1 LTIKPS
7 RNFFDMLRI
16 YKCLSQQEFKSGN
29 YKLAPIRE
37 EDKYEIMR
45 WRNEQLYHL
54 RQQKPL
60 SENEQEK
67 YFSIVISPLFEQE
80 QPAQVLFSYLENE
93 TCIGYGGLVHINWKD
108 RYAEI
113 SFIINTALEK
123 DFFQFHWTTYLSLI
137 EQAAFEGLKLHKI
150 FTYAYDLRPH
160 LYKAVEAA
168 GFKHEAR
175 LKEHCFFNGKYIDV
189 VIHSKINN

>member
-1 LTIKPS
+1 MK
-7 RNFFDMLRI
+7 F
-16 YKCLSQQEFKSGN
+16 KCLVKQVYRSG
-29 YKLAPIRE
+29 KFSLVPLRS
-37 EDKYEIMR
+37 EDKFLIMK

-60 SENEQEK
+60 SEIDQEK
-67 YFSIVISPLFEQE
+67 YFNTVVASIFEQE
-80 QPAQVLFSYLENE
+80 QPAQVLFSYLEND

-137 EQAAFEGLKLHKI
+137 EQVAFEGLKLHKI
-150 FTYAYDLRPH
+150 FTYTYDLRPH

-168 GFKHEAR
+168 GFIQEAR
-175 LKEHCFFNGKYIDV
+175 LKEHCFYEGNYIDV